1 MKNITIAMPFHN
13 EEENLKILLPEI
25 VKIINRIK
33 KNKIQIF
40 LVDDCSKDNS
50 YNFCKK
56 FIKKQKKTKIKL
68 LKLKKRGKQTGA
80 IKRAIEYI
88 KSDYIITMDSDLQD
102 PPKYLPLFIKK
113 INKNYDLVVGC
124 RAVRKKIPYI
134 LKVAIKVY
142 DFILEIILKKK
153 LETYRTPFAAY
164 KSKYIKNLPWY
175 KNDHRYLVPIS
186 IFRGAKKCTIVRYTP
201 QDRKFGKTHYNAV
214 LKIFPGFFEVMIFIL
229 KVKLGYYDKRI

>member
-113 INKNYDLVVGC
+113 N
-124 RAVRKKIPYI
+124 
-134 LKVAIKVY
+134 
-142 DFILEIILKKK
+142 
-153 LETYRTPFAAY
+153 
-164 KSKYIKNLPWY
+164 
-175 KNDHRYLVPIS
+175 
-186 IFRGAKKCTIVRYTP
+186 
-201 QDRKFGKTHYNAV
+201 
-214 LKIFPGFFEVMIFIL
+214 
-229 KVKLGYYDKRI
+229 